1 MEITCFCELF
11 ILLMEQI
18 LHHLGSK
25 QKPANHGIKLLTSSG
40 DRRISESS
48 TVYYFQGGYDFMTS
62 TTTKERVLR
71 NVKEL
76 DAGEVSARWVI
87 LGEVGWEKF
96 ANVTAFKVGRWL
108 CSFH

>member
-1 MEITCFCELF
+1 
-11 ILLMEQI
+11 MEQI

-96 ANVTAFKVGRWL
+96 AKCN
-108 CSFH
+108 SI